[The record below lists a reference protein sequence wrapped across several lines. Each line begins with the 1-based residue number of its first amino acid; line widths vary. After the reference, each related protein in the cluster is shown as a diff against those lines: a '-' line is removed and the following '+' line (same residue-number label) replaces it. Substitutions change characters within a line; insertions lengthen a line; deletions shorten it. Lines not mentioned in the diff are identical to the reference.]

1 MEISAELL
9 EDTIRALKIEARKG
23 GFERRAN
30 SRTGLCYRA
39 RIIPYVGGVLRPAYN
54 VPVRDISAEGV
65 GIICSK
71 PLRPGAK
78 FVVCLPRQNA
88 ARVLLVCI
96 VRNCELV
103 ARGAF
108 AIGASFSQIVRTE
121 PRGQGARAEFEAGRT
136 RRAVQV

>member
-9 EDTIRALKIEARKG
+9 EDTIRALNTESRKG
-23 GFERRAN
+23 RFERRAK

-39 RIIPYVGGVLRPAYN
+39 KIIPCVNGNLRPAIT
-54 VPVRDISAEGV
+54 VPVRDISTEGV

-71 PLRPGAK
+71 SMRPGAR

-108 AIGASFSQIVRTE
+108 AIGASFTQIVRTKLPAQRE
-121 PRGQGARAEFEAGRT
+121 RAGSGSGSNGSI
-136 RRAVQV
+136 VQV